1 MGTVGAGLQLVPML
15 LMGAYLIFASL
26 LLGTVGGPNRS
37 GFVYENQ
44 SAIELWYG
52 LVVVVVGV
60 VAIRWFKAAVVE
72 AVLAG
77 IPIALVVAGTITDHS
92 VVMDS
97 TIVETVAPACVISLV
112 GFAIRV
118 LAMPEPADKPQV
130 SGLT

>member
-1 MGTVGAGLQLVPML
+1 MW

-26 LLGTVGGPNRS
+26 FLATIGGAGQS
-37 GFVYENQ
+37 GFVYDNQ

-52 LVVVVVGV
+52 LVVVVGGLM
-60 VAIRWFKAAVVE
+60 AIRWFKAAVVE
-72 AVLAG
+72 ALLAG
-77 IPIALVVAGTITDHS
+77 IPIALVVA
-92 VVMDS
+92 S
-97 TIVETVAPACVISLV
+97 TISDHPVLLDRTVVGLVAPFCVISLV